1 MHDNPSTASGVP
13 PDAARDD
20 ADQVMAE
27 VEALAEQLG
36 NAEKTIAELRDT
48 MLRDRADL
56 ENQRRR
62 MLTELDNARRFA
74 NQRLLADLLP
84 VCDGLEHGLA
94 VDTDNAAALR
104 EGMQLTLRSLL
115 KVAESNGLKQ
125 IDPMGQPFDPE
136 LHQAMNMVPS
146 DEHAPDFVVAVM
158 QKGYALNDRLLRPAL
173 VAVAKA
179 PD

>member
-1 MHDNPSTASGVP
+1 MQDKQPTEPGAQPKAPN
-13 PDAARDD
+13 DIDD
-20 ADQVMAE
+20 QAMAE
-27 VEALAEQLG
+27 IDSLTEQLG

-62 MLTELDNARRFA
+62 MQVEVDNARRFA
-74 NQRLLADLLP
+74 NQRLLGDLLP

-104 EGMQLTLRSLL
+104 EGMQLTLRSMLQ
-115 KVAESNGLKQ
+115 VAEKNGLTQ
-125 IDPMGQPFDPE
+125 IDPLGQPFDPE
-136 LHQAMNMVPS
+136 LHEAMNLVPS
-146 DEHAPDFVVAVM
+146 AEHAPDTVVSVM
-158 QKGYALNDRLLRPAL
+158 QKGYVLNDRLLRPAL
-173 VAVAKA
+173 VAVARA

>member
-1 MHDNPSTASGVP
+1 MQDKPSTAPGQS
-13 PDAARDD
+13 PDVANDD
-20 ADQVMAE
+20 ADQAMAE
-27 VEALAEQLG
+27 IDSLTEQLG
-36 NAEKTIAELRDT
+36 NAEKTIADLRDT

-62 MLTELDNARRFA
+62 MQTELDNARRFA
-74 NQRLLADLLP
+74 NQRLLGDLLP

-94 VDTDNAAALR
+94 VDTDNASALR

-115 KVAESNGLKQ
+115 KVVEGNGLKQ
-125 IDPMGQPFDPE
+125 VDPLGQPFDPE
-136 LHQAMNMVPS
+136 LHQAMSMVPS
-146 DEHAPDFVVAVM
+146 AEYAPDTVVAVM
-158 QKGYALNDRLLRPAL
+158 QKGYVLNDRLLRPAM